1 MKTYEQCLADWSDE
15 LAAARTRQVLGD
27 LTGVCSV
34 RDVERFLENAV
45 GERRRML
52 SEEMDLVGLAFD
64 DMERII
70 DEYVAL
76 TPRKTFEL
84 HEREPQ
90 RFLRWLRRL
99 PLTPQQADYV
109 TYQESEY
116 ACYELARTN
125 RTAHLAFQ
133 RMRNQWVTKDFEPL
147 DLSDCVLHLNPVC
160 VWSQL
165 EVAATVD
172 GSAAS
177 GDVAFLA
184 VDSRIEML
192 WLSSEQREFVK
203 RLNVHAPTAWTAC
216 VDAQPRLKTNVVA
229 AIVRQLMVGGLLA
242 WCAVEPMSTPNIET
256 DVKQINQPNA

>member
-1 MKTYEQCLADWSDE
+1 MKTYEQRLADWSDE
-15 LAAARTRQVLGD
+15 LAAARTRHVLGD
-27 LTGVCSV
+27 LTVDCSV

-64 DMERII
+64 DMEQLI

-84 HEREPQ
+84 HEGEPQ

-125 RTAHLAFQ
+125 RSAYLAF
-133 RMRNQWVTKDFEPL
+133 RRLRNQCLTEDFEPL
-147 DLSDCVLHLNPVC
+147 DLSDYLLYLNPVC
-160 VWSQL
+160 VWSRL

-203 RLNVHAPTAWTAC
+203 RLNAHAPTAWTAC
-216 VDAQPRLKTNVVA
+216 VNAQPRLKTNVVNA
-229 AIVRQLMVGGLLA
+229 MVRQLVAGGLLA
-242 WCAVEPMSTPNIET
+242 CSAVEQTSTPNFEI
-256 DVKQINQPNA
+256 DLKQINQPNA

>member
-1 MKTYEQCLADWSDE
+1 MKTYAQCLADWSDE
-15 LAAARTRQVLGD
+15 LAAARTHHVLGD
-27 LTGVCSV
+27 LTVDCSA

-64 DMERII
+64 DMERLV

-99 PLTPQQADYV
+99 PLTPQQVDYV

-133 RMRNQWVTKDFEPL
+133 RMRNQCVTEDFEPL
-147 DLSDCVLHLNPVC
+147 DHADRLLYLNPVC

-177 GDVAFLA
+177 GDVAFIA
-184 VDSRIEML
+184 IDSRIEML
-192 WLSSEQREFVK
+192 WLSGEQRDFVA
-203 RLNVHAPTAWTAC
+203 RLNAHVPTTETA
-216 VDAQPRLKTNVVA
+216 A
-229 AIVRQLMVGGLLA
+229 AIVDTRLSLPAVNAMVRQLVAGGLLA
-242 WCAVEPMSTPNIET
+242 CSVVEQTSTPNFEI
-256 DVKQINQPNA
+256 DLKQINQPNA

>member
-27 LTGVCSV
+27 LTADCSV

-64 DMERII
+64 DMERLI

-90 RFLRWLRRL
+90 RFLRWLRRR
-99 PLTPQQADYV
+99 PLTPQEADYV

-133 RMRNQWVTKDFEPL
+133 RLRNQCVTEDFEPL
-147 DLSDCVLHLNPVC
+147 DYADYLLYLNPVC
-160 VWSQL
+160 ARSQL
-165 EVAATVD
+165 EVAASVD

-177 GDVAFLA
+177 GDVAFIA
-184 VDSRIEML
+184 IDSRIEML
-192 WLSSEQREFVK
+192 WLSSEQQAFIK
-203 RLNVHAPTAWTAC
+203 RLDAEAPTTWTTC
-216 VDAQPRLKTNVVA
+216 VGAQPRLNTNVA
-229 AIVRQLMVGGLLA
+229 AALVRQLVAGGLLA
-242 WCAVEPMSTPNIET
+242 WSTVEQTLTPNFGI
-256 DVKQINQPNA
+256 DLKQINQPNA

>member
-1 MKTYEQCLADWSDE
+1 MKTYEQRLADWSDE

-27 LTGVCSV
+27 LTADCSV

-64 DMERII
+64 DMERLI

-125 RTAHLAFQ
+125 RTTHLAFQ
-133 RMRNQWVTKDFEPL
+133 RLRNQCVTEDFEPL
-147 DLSDCVLHLNPVC
+147 DHADCLLYLNPVC

-177 GDVAFLA
+177 GDVAFIA
-184 VDSRIEML
+184 IDSRIEML
-192 WLSSEQREFVK
+192 WLSGEQRDFVD
-203 RLNVHAPTAWTAC
+203 RLNAHAPTTWTASAN
-216 VDAQPRLKTNVVA
+216 VDARPSLNAVNA
-229 AIVRQLMVGGLLA
+229 MVRQLVAGGLLA
-242 WCAVEPMSTPNIET
+242 CSAVEQTLMPNFGI
-256 DVKQINQPNA
+256 DLKQINQPNA

>member
-1 MKTYEQCLADWSDE
+1 MKTYEQRLADWSDE
-15 LAAARTRQVLGD
+15 LAAAQTRHVLGD
-27 LTGVCSV
+27 LTADCSE

-64 DMERII
+64 DMARLI

-90 RFLRWLRRL
+90 RFLRWLRRF
-99 PLTPQQADYV
+99 PLTPQQADFV

-125 RTAHLAFQ
+125 RRAHLAFQ
-133 RMRNQWVTKDFEPL
+133 RLRNRCLSEDFEPL
-147 DLSDCVLHLNPVC
+147 DPADCLLHLNPVC

-184 VDSRIEML
+184 IDTRIEML
-192 WLSSEQREFVK
+192 WLSNEQRELVN
-203 RLNVHAPTAWTAC
+203 RLNADVPTALTAC
-216 VDAQPRLKTNVVA
+216 VKNEPRLSSNAVA
-229 AIVRQLMVGGLLA
+229 ALVRQLMVSGLLA
-242 WCAVEPMSTPNIET
+242 WSAIEPTPTTNIGI
-256 DVKQINQPNA
+256 DVKQISQLNA